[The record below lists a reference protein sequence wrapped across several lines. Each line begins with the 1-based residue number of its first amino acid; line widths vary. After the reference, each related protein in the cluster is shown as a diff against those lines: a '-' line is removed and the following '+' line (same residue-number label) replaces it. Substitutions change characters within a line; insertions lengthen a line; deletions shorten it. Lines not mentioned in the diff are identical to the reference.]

1 MSTNTTQRKLDS
13 KAFLAIL
20 NSRKTVKPT
29 HAGMQVLLAVQGNGQ
44 FLPKGHKYSVGGE
57 ERENE
62 FDRTIYNA
70 KANSAMS
77 MTRADLRTL
86 LADAFKAESAG
97 DTDKASE
104 LFNAYLNGVQMS
116 FSVIEPS
123 TRKFASGDA
132 ITAMIA
138 VVETKAGEQQIVLND
153 VRYKAP
159 TTVEDT
165 KFEISDLI
173 TL

>member
-1 MSTNTTQRKLDS
+1 MSTQTTQRKLDS

-29 HAGMQVLLAVQGNGQ
+29 HVGMQVLLAVQGNGQ
-44 FLPKGHKYSVGGE
+44 FLPKGHKYTVAGE

-70 KANSAMS
+70 KANSALS
-77 MTRADLRTL
+77 MARADFRTI

-97 DTDKASE
+97 DVDKASE
-104 LFNAYLNGVQMS
+104 LFNAYLNSVQMS

-138 VVETKAGEQQIVLND
+138 MVDTKAGEQQIVLND